1 MNALRWL
8 AKLFG
13 RAVAGPEVHPVTS
26 GDAHQRVFELR
37 TRIHCGY
44 Y

>member
-1 MNALRWL
+1 VRALIG
-8 AKLFG
+8 LF
-13 RAVAGPEVHPVTS
+13 RRLFARM
-26 GDAHQRVFELR
+26 DADVRPHSADPHERVFELR